1 MCQDDRGG
9 VVLEGFLD
17 DFAGMYGRTVDG
29 AAEDVLAGDQAMA
42 GVEASGR
49 ALESLGAAA

>member
-1 MCQDDRGG
+1 VCQDDRGG